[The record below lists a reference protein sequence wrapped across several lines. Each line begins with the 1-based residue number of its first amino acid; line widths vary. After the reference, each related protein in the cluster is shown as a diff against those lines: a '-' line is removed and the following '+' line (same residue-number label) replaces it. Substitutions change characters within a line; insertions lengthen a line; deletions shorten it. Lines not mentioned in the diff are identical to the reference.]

1 MSDPQNPREP
11 IDVYTVLLVMTE
23 QMASIAWQKLGL
35 QADLATGTVAKDLDQ
50 AKVAIDVVAGLAGF
64 LQTKLDDE
72 DQRRI
77 RNLISDLK
85 INFVQQ
91 SGGSS

>member
-1 MSDPQNPREP
+1 MSDPQTPKEP
-11 IDVYTVLLVMTE
+11 IDVYTVLMVMTE
-23 QMASIAWQKLGL
+23 QMASIAWTKLGL
-35 QADLATGTVAKDLDQ
+35 QADLATGTVVKDLEQ

-64 LQTKLDDE
+64 LQSKLDEE

-77 RNLISDLK
+77 RHLISDLK
-85 INFVQQ
+85 INYVQQ